1 MLELSKTGIEE
12 IIRESA
18 IDKEKKTPGL
28 KFNHGLVPI
37 GFRTTGSW
45 LESGIQLSE
54 SGIPLMI
61 RIQNPESRI
70 QNPESRIQNPE
81 SRIQNPSS
89 TGNKLAESIIQDRL
103 GFPYAGRIWKPGWMI
118 HNTPQIP
125 WLTRLKLRIC
135 RVTPSQLTFGE
146 GETWQVFHQTVTSIV
161 DYVTGQKGHF
171 LKLWVNKFSQNV
183 FFFLNWK
190 VLVSLLSSLYCLFFG
205 GWGGGGEWLERWERD
220 WGLRSIFFI

>member
-1 MLELSKTGIEE
+1 MLELSKTGTEE

-70 QNPESRIQNPE
+70 PNPESKFLLQ
-81 SRIQNPSS
+81 Q
-89 TGNKLAESIIQDRL
+89 TG
-103 GFPYAGRIWKPGWMI
+103 GI
-118 HNTPQIP
+118 HNPRPSWIP
-125 WLTRLKLRIC
+125 LRGQNLKTRLND
-135 RVTPSQLTFGE
+135 PQYSPN
-146 GETWQVFHQTVTSIV
+146 S
-161 DYVTGQKGHF
+161 
-171 LKLWVNKFSQNV
+171 
-183 FFFLNWK
+183 LN
-190 VLVSLLSSLYCLFFG
+190 
-205 GWGGGGEWLERWERD
+205 D
-220 WGLRSIFFI
+220 

>member
-70 QNPESRIQNPE
+70 QNPESRIQNP
-81 SRIQNPSS
+81 SS

-103 GFPYAGRIWKPGWMI
+103 GFPYAGRI
-118 HNTPQIP
+118 
-125 WLTRLKLRIC
+125 
-135 RVTPSQLTFGE
+135 
-146 GETWQVFHQTVTSIV
+146 
-161 DYVTGQKGHF
+161 
-171 LKLWVNKFSQNV
+171 
-183 FFFLNWK
+183 
-190 VLVSLLSSLYCLFFG
+190 
-205 GWGGGGEWLERWERD
+205 
-220 WGLRSIFFI
+220 